1 MKTEVLKEVSGMSEV
16 ERRGA
21 AAAFYIIIFAMILVQ
36 ILWMSGTI
44 AYAQDHAV
52 HDDTHPSG
60 LHKKASETVKQAPRD
75 HETAAKRK
83 AEQEEAAITIT
94 LSDEKRQLIGV
105 RTAAASY
112 RSLDRQVRTV
122 GKVDVD
128 ETRLAFVNTKI
139 SGWVERLYVDYT
151 GREVKKGEPLLSVY
165 SPELV
170 SAQEEY
176 LLALKASRSVVPSRF
191 GEIAESQVSLLE
203 SAKRRLL
210 LWDIAPEQ
218 IAELEKSGV
227 PRTEMT
233 IYSPIDGIVME
244 KMVLEGGYIMPGMN
258 LYKIADLT
266 SVWVIGDIYEY
277 EAPLVKIGQNARV
290 SLAYFPG
297 EAFDA
302 RVSYIYPTLD
312 PMTRTIKVRLEVKN
326 PELKLKPE
334 MFADVIIMTSP
345 GGRLTI
351 PKEAVLDSGLR
362 RIVYV
367 EKKPGVY
374 EMREVELGLRGDTY
388 VEVLS
393 GVRKGERVV
402 TSGNFL
408 IDSESQLRAGPGGGG
423 HQH

>member
-1 MKTEVLKEVSGMSEV
+1 MKTEVLKEVSGMPKV
-16 ERRGA
+16 ERRGW
-21 AAAFYIIIFAMILVQ
+21 AAAFYITIFAMVLVL

-44 AYAQDHAV
+44 AYAQDHAA
-52 HDDTHPSG
+52 HDPHPSV
-60 LHKKASETVKQAPRD
+60 LHKKAGETVTQAPRD
-75 HETAAKRK
+75 HETAAKSEAR
-83 AEQEEAAITIT
+83 QEEAAITIT

-112 RSLDRQVRTV
+112 RSLERQVRTV

-139 SGWVERLYVDYT
+139 SGWVKRLYVDYT

-191 GEIAESQVSLLE
+191 GEIAESQDSLLE
-203 SAKRRLL
+203 SARRRLL

-218 IAELEKSGV
+218 IAELEKSGT

-266 SVWVIGDIYEY
+266 SLWVIADIYEY
-277 EAPLVKIGQNARV
+277 EAPLVKTGQKAHV
-290 SLAYFPG
+290 SFAYFPG

-302 RVSYIYPTLD
+302 IVSYIYPTLD

-345 GGRLTI
+345 GSRLTI

-374 EMREVELGLRGDTY
+374 EMREVELGLRGDMY